1 MKFLLSLITIFT
13 IPAILAQSSI
23 DPIPGTKCAK
33 NQVVNKVTVYEDG
46 AIEAECGP
54 IPCATSGETC
64 IDDQIAC
71 KAERDVFSGMK
82 WASNGQS
89 ILLRCCNLNVSNKL
103 YVGTDL
109 VTLGSYYTGGPV
121 AKKDLYGNGGPEY
134 DFVANIRTEQG
145 GVRLWVYRILCPL
158 QQETVPSSTPVS
170 QITDGRNFAYEKRRQ
185 YLLRQLSQSQQQQS
199 SGDLRNNAM
208 VGETRRLQ

>member
-1 MKFLLSLITIFT
+1 MKFLTSF
-13 IPAILAQSSI
+13 LALLALPVIYGQSSSVE
-23 DPIPGTKCAK
+23 PISGVKCAK

-82 WASNGQS
+82 WAANGQS
-89 ILLRCCNLNVSNKL
+89 ILLRCCNLNVANKI

-121 AKKDLYGNGGPEY
+121 SKKDLYGNGGAEY

-145 GVRLWVYRILCPL
+145 GVRLWVYRIMCPA
-158 QQETVPSSTPVS
+158 QQEPETPSSSSNS

-185 YLLRQLSQSQQQQS
+185 YLLRQLSQSQQA
-199 SGDLRNNAM
+199 SGEGRNVAM